1 MWANGLRQRHDV
13 LGVREREGHIFFK
26 IRGNRPR
33 YHTVIACSHEFE
45 QRAALRLQHVVRDTK
60 EQEKLEIGTGY
71 PSILYLNFHP

>member
-1 MWANGLRQRHDV
+1 
-13 LGVREREGHIFFK
+13 
-26 IRGNRPR
+26 
-33 YHTVIACSHEFE
+33 VIACSHEFK

>member
-1 MWANGLRQRHDV
+1 MGANGLRQRGMMCWE
-13 LGVREREGHIFFK
+13 LERERATFFLDK
-26 IRGNRPR
+26 GKPAR
-33 YHTVIACSHEFE
+33 YHTVIACSHEFK